1 MTLLRACCATQSRF
15 IPRCTDADQISK
27 LYDDADLYDCV
38 TWGRCEAFYFDAAAG
53 CGRPILE
60 LACGTGRMLAPM
72 AKAGL
77 DVTGLDVSPVMLEG
91 ARVRAR
97 HR

>member
-1 MTLLRACCATQSRF
+1 MFSMQSRS
-15 IPRCTDADQISK
+15 IPPRADADQLSK
-27 LYDDADLYDCV
+27 LYDDADLYDCI
-38 TWGRCEAFYFDAAAG
+38 TWGHCEAFYFDAATRCSG
-53 CGRPILE
+53 PVLE
-60 LACGTGRMLAPM
+60 LACGTGRMLVPM